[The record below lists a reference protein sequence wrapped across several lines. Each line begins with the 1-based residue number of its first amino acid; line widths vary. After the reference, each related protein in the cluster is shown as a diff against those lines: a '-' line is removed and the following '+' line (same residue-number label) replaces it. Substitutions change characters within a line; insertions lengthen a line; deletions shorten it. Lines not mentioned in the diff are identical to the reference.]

1 FGRGG
6 AEIPCVLGISK
17 EFVVLVDLGAKEVVF
32 NCFTGDVIGW
42 SAEGAALRIYHGRG
56 DLVSVRAGAEG
67 AEGAEAAAE
76 EVKEI

>member
-6 AEIPCVLGISK
+6 AEVPCVLGISK

-56 DLVSVRAGAEG
+56 DLVSVRAGTAAEG
-67 AEGAEAAAE
+67 AGAEGGEGA
-76 EVKEI
+76 

>member
-1 FGRGG
+1 RGG

-42 SAEGAALRIYHGRG
+42 SAEGSALRIYHGRG
-56 DLVSVRAGAEG
+56 DLVSVRVGAAGAEEG
-67 AEGAEAAAE
+67 AEGA
-76 EVKEI
+76 

>member
-6 AEIPCVLGISK
+6 EEVPCVLGISK

-42 SAEGAALRIYHGRG
+42 SAEGAGLRIYHGRG
-56 DLVSVRAGAEG
+56 DLVSVRAVVPAAGGEGGEG
-67 AEGAEAAAE
+67 AEGA
-76 EVKEI
+76 

>member
-6 AEIPCVLGISK
+6 EEVPCVLGVSK
-17 EFVVLVDLGAKEVVF
+17 EFVVLVDLVAKEVVF

-56 DLVSVRAGAEG
+56 DLVSVRAGTEEG
-67 AEGAEAAAE
+67 AEGAAE

>member
-42 SAEGAALRIYHGRG
+42 SVEGAALRIYHGRG
-56 DLVSVRAGAEG
+56 DLVSVRVGSSGSGAEEG
-67 AEGAEAAAE
+67 AEGAAE
-76 EVKEI
+76 E

>member
-1 FGRGG
+1 FGRG
-6 AEIPCVLGISK
+6 AELPCVLGISN

-56 DLVSVRAGAEG
+56 DLVSVRAGDG
-67 AEGAEAAAE
+67 GDG
-76 EVKEI
+76 

>member
-6 AEIPCVLGISK
+6 EEVPCVLGISK
-17 EFVVLVDLGAKEVVF
+17 ELVVLVDLVAKEVVF

-56 DLVSVRAGAEG
+56 DLVSVRVGPAAGTAATEEG
-67 AEGAEAAAE
+67 AEGA
-76 EVKEI
+76 

>member
-6 AEIPCVLGISK
+6 AEGPRALGISK

-56 DLVSVRAGAEG
+56 DLVSVRVAAAAPGAEG
-67 AEGAEAAAE
+67 AAAEGAEA
-76 EVKEI
+76 